1 MEVAVERIGVREL
14 KEHAS
19 EIMRRVRDQRDMY
32 EITYRGRA
40 IARLVPITEPGTA
53 LRPELFWTELDR
65 VAAEIGTRWP
75 EGATAGEAVS
85 EQRREL

>member
-1 MEVAVERIGVREL
+1 MERIGVREL

-40 IARLVPITEPGTA
+40 IARLVPITEQYQGFGHVLSVQKLVEAWTWSANEPG
-53 LRPELFWTELDR
+53 
-65 VAAEIGTRWP
+65 
-75 EGATAGEAVS
+75 
-85 EQRREL
+85 